1 MKPGVPDT
9 VPKTPVA
16 RKDMSGGR
24 TLGKREF
31 GEVRECTLIVTF
43 EDEGG
48 GGEDVEG
55 DEQCLSR
62 HPPPYVE
69 THGE

>member
-16 RKDMSGGR
+16 RKDVSGGR
-24 TLGKREF
+24 TLKL
-31 GEVRECTLIVTF
+31 EVRERTLIVTF

>member
-16 RKDMSGGR
+16 RKDVSGGR
-24 TLGKREF
+24 TLKL
-31 GEVRECTLIVTF
+31 EVRERTLIVTF

-62 HPPPYVE
+62 HPPPYVK

>member
-16 RKDMSGGR
+16 RRDVSGGQ
-24 TLGKREF
+24 TLKL
-31 GEVRECTLIVTF
+31 EVRERTLIVTF

>member
-16 RKDMSGGR
+16 RKDVSGGR
-24 TLGKREF
+24 TLKL
-31 GEVRECTLIVTF
+31 EVRERTLIVTF

-55 DEQCLSR
+55 DE
-62 HPPPYVE
+62 
-69 THGE
+69 